1 MVLYSDLIIHRTYKM
16 SNDPDFIFGLRPV
29 IEAIRSG
36 RQIDKILVK
45 KGLKGELYHELLSLL
60 REHELSYQAVPPER
74 LDRVTRKNHQGIIAW
89 LSAVEYQKIE
99 NILPAVYEAGRD
111 PLILLL
117 DGVSDVRNFG
127 AIARSAEC
135 MGVDAIVIPEKK
147 SARINADAVKT
158 SAGALHNIAVVR
170 VRSLK
175 RTIENLKNSGL
186 SIIAASEKSD
196 TSLEQT
202 DLKGPLALV
211 MGGEDQGI
219 EAGILALCDRH
230 ATISTSGVTS
240 SLNVSVAAGICLY
253 EINRQR
259 RG

>member
-1 MVLYSDLIIHRTYKM
+1 
-16 SNDPDFIFGLRPV
+16 
-29 IEAIRSG
+29 
-36 RQIDKILVK
+36 
-45 KGLKGELYHELLSLL
+45 
-60 REHELSYQAVPPER
+60 
-74 LDRVTRKNHQGIIAW
+74 
-89 LSAVEYQKIE
+89 
-99 NILPAVYEAGRD
+99 
-111 PLILLL
+111 
-117 DGVSDVRNFG
+117 
-127 AIARSAEC
+127 

-259 RG
+259 SG